1 MAQMKIGP
9 RPAGSSADR
18 ATGDYILAQ
27 LKQTGWQTETQEFRY
42 QNIPVRNII
51 GRQGVGRKPLIV
63 VGAHYDTRPRA
74 DQDKQ
79 NPYAPMPGANDGAS
93 GVAVLLEL
101 ARTLDVSKLP
111 NEVWLAFL
119 DAEDNGDLTT
129 CDLLN
134 AGKTSDA
141 SAAACDKTVW
151 PFSVGADYIARHLT
165 VKPKAV
171 VILDMIGDKNQN
183 IYYEENS
190 DKGIEQQIWA
200 VASRLGY
207 NKEFIPEYKWSLDDD
222 HTPFLQRGIRAVDV
236 IDFDYP
242 YWHTTQDTADK
253 VSAASLERVGRV
265 MQVWLEEQ

>member
-9 RPAGSSADR
+9 RPAGSPGDR

-27 LKQTGWQTETQEFRY
+27 LKQAGRQTETQEFRY

-51 GRQGVGRKPLIV
+51 AEQAVGRGPVII
-63 VGAHYDTRPRA
+63 VGAHYDSRPRA

-101 ARTLDVSKLP
+101 ARTLDVSKLH

-129 CDLLN
+129 CDLIN
-134 AGKTSDA
+134 AGKSPTPTA
-141 SAAACDKTVW
+141 PCDKTVW
-151 PFSVGADYIARHLT
+151 PFSVGATYLAEHLT
-165 VKPKAV
+165 TKPYAV
-171 VILDMIGDKNQN
+171 IILDMIGDADQN
-183 IYYEENS
+183 IYYEQNS
-190 DKGIEQQIWA
+190 DKAFQQQLWA
-200 VASRLGY
+200 IAARLGY
-207 NKEFIPEYKWSLDDD
+207 AKQFIPRFKWSLEDD

-253 VSAASLERVGRV
+253 VSAASLERVGQV
-265 MQVWLEEQ
+265 METWLEESK